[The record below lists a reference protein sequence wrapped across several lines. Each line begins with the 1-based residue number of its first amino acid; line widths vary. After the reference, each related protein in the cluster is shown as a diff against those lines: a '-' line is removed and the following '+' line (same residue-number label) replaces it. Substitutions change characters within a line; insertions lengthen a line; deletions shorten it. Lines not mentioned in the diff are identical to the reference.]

1 MSQSERRVAFIG
13 AVTLLCSTLEYLI
26 PKPLPFLR
34 LGLANLPLLLILDT
48 FSVKAFLAVLLL
60 KTIGQGMVSGTLFSH
75 LILISLAGTFSSG
88 VAMYL
93 VKRLLG
99 RRVSL
104 VGVSLIGA
112 FVSNLAQIQVAA
124 WIAYGRAIWIAAP
137 LMLGLGMITSFILGF
152 IAEGYRSRSTF
163 ITSFTDG
170 SHALELPKTREVE
183 SYRGVTLLSLLTIG
197 PILLAQGVLFQAAI
211 VLLMWVMQ
219 RTCHRKVRIAPA
231 AILLFS
237 MVILSLAEPNGRVM
251 LSIGRLAF
259 TSGALQLA
267 LSKALRLIALLA
279 ASQCLVASNP
289 QVKGRLFGVLTLSLS
304 YFATLTHAFS
314 QGEGRP
320 LKRVDHALYTA
331 SMGASAPSTAK
342 RRISTI
348 AVTILAIAVGVVAL
362 AGYLL

>member
-34 LGLANLPLLLILDT
+34 LGLANLPLLVILDT

-88 VAMYL
+88 IAMYL
-93 VKRLLG
+93 IKRLFG
-99 RRVSL
+99 RRISL

-137 LMLGLGMITSFILGF
+137 LMLGLGMVTSFILGF
-152 IAEGYRSRSTF
+152 IAEGYRAKSTV
-163 ITSFTDG
+163 ITALSDG
-170 SHALELPKTREVE
+170 SLTLELPKTREVTP
-183 SYRGVTLLSLLTIG
+183 YRTVTLLSLVVIG
-197 PILLAQGVLFQAAI
+197 PILLAQGVLFQAVI

-219 RTCHRKVRIAPA
+219 RTCHRRVRLAPA
-231 AILLFS
+231 LILLFS
-237 MVILSLAEPNGRVM
+237 MVILSLAEPNGRV
-251 LSIGRLAF
+251 LFSIGRLAF

-314 QGEGRP
+314 QSQGRP
-320 LKRVDHALYTA
+320 IQRVDTALRTA
-331 SMGASAPSTAK
+331 SAGVSAPSTDG
-342 RRISTI
+342 RTISSV
-348 AVTILAIAVGVVAL
+348 AVTMLTILVALVAL
-362 AGYLL
+362 AGYLV